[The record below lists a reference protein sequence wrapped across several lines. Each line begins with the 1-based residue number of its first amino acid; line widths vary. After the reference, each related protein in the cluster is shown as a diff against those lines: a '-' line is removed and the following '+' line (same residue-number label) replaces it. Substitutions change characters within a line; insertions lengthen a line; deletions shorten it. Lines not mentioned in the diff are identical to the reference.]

1 MVYEVPQLLDIL
13 MGHFIFENTF
23 NDVYEP
29 LYLTKM
35 IDHFENMVNC
45 KNGVWGSRQNLNHFF
60 SEPLKTV
67 YDRIHDNL

>member
-35 IDHFENMVNC
+35 IDHFEKMVNC
-45 KNGVWGSRQNLNHFF
+45 KNGV
-60 SEPLKTV
+60 
-67 YDRIHDNL
+67 